1 MTTYISNILSDIY
14 NYFKLFFDKLACKQ
28 RPYQEL
34 SGEDETI
41 HFSNTHN
48 SHFHTHNR
56 EYV

>member
-1 MTTYISNILSDIY
+1 MPTNISNILSDIY
-14 NYFKLFFDKLACKQ
+14 KYIKLFFDKLACKQ

-41 HFSNTHN
+41 YFSNVYKSQIH
-48 SHFHTHNR
+48 SQNR